1 MCVVSPMN
9 TTVYVCLLDEGTDVW
24 RPVAAEHIRDD
35 VYRLVGEPPDD
46 TETWQFQTGQSVRCK
61 QRQLSSGTRLVA
73 CECVKG

>member
-1 MCVVSPMN
+1 MK

-35 VYRLVGEPPDD
+35 IYRLVGEPPDH

-61 QRQLSSGTRLVA
+61 QRLLSGGTCLVA
-73 CECVKG
+73 YERVKD